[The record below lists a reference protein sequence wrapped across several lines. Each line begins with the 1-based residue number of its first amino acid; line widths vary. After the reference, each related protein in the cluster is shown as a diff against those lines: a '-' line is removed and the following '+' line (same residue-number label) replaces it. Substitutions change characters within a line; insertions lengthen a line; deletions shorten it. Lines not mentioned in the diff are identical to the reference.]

1 MIHHFHVSQLSCLR
15 WGYFGLLSRGEA
27 MLWSGGFVHRAMGRG
42 GIGKDFPLDHVLT
55 HIEEHPISCSL
66 WDELHTQLMTRRRRR
81 MMVSI
86 VSVFLFK
93 NVNLHL
99 YKCYSD
105 SCLPVTVTVTIPQ
118 ATKNF
123 YQAPDKWSI
132 RLYLSIVQR
141 VRGHVTSAFNKYFTN
156 YFYFFSIY
164 K

>member
-55 HIEEHPISCSL
+55 HTEEHPISCSL
-66 WDELHTQLMTRRRRR
+66 NYRDELHTQLIMMMMSRRRRM

-93 NVNLHL
+93 NLNFHL

-105 SCLPVTVTVTIPQ
+105 SWWEHSPVCHSSSGNKGLLPGP
-118 ATKNF
+118 
-123 YQAPDKWSI
+123 
-132 RLYLSIVQR
+132 R
-141 VRGHVTSAFNKYFTN
+141 
-156 YFYFFSIY
+156 
-164 K
+164 